1 MHFEKLRI
9 TAQTLANIKKKKI
22 MKQYTSSIIFGI
34 AIVASSIFLG
44 KAYTDRNKVD
54 GKIKVTGLGKTDFSS
69 DLIVWEGQFGAQN
82 IDLKQAYLTL
92 KSNKSTIDKYLT
104 QKGVNKKQLVYSA
117 VKTNK
122 KNKRIYSSVGNYIGE
137 EFVGYEL
144 TQSVLIES
152 IEVDKIEKV
161 SREITELLYQGVQVY
176 SESPRYYYTK
186 LADLKIEMI
195 SKATKD
201 ARIRAE
207 KISEFSG
214 GQLGELESAK
224 MGIFQIT
231 GQNSK
236 EDYSWGGTFNTSSRE
251 KTASI
256 TMKLVYKV
264 N

>member
-1 MHFEKLRI
+1 
-9 TAQTLANIKKKKI
+9 
-22 MKQYTSSIIFGI
+22 MKQYTNSMIFGI
-34 AIVASSIFLG
+34 AIVASSMFLG
-44 KAYTDRNKVD
+44 KAYTDRNKD
-54 GKIKVTGLGKTDFSS
+54 EGEIRVTGLGKADFSS
-69 DLIVWEGQFGAQN
+69 DLIVWEGRFGAQD

-92 KSNKSTIDKYLT
+92 EKNKSTINQYLSDKGIDT
-104 QKGVNKKQLVYSA
+104 EQLVYSA
-117 VKTNK
+117 VKTNR
-122 KNKRIYSSVGNYIGE
+122 KNKRLYSSDGKYTGE

-144 TQSVLIES
+144 MQSVQIES
-152 IEVDKIEKV
+152 TEVDKVEKV
-161 SREITELLYQGVQVY
+161 SREITELLNQGVQFY
-176 SESPRYYYTK
+176 SEAPRYYYTK

-195 SKATKD
+195 SKATED
-201 ARIRAE
+201 ARLRAE

-214 GQLGELESAK
+214 GKLGELESAK

-264 N
+264 D